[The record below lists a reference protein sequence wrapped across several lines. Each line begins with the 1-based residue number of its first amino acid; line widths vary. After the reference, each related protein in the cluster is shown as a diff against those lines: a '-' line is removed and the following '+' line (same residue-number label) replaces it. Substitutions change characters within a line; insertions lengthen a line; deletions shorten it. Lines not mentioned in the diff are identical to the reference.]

1 MIAKT
6 MLEID
11 PWLGAV
17 IAGHYRLLQR
27 ITEGRRG
34 VLYRAERVESESPVA
49 VKLVHALRHET
60 HAGFVA
66 RLKAEAATALPLEDP
81 NTLRTFASGPVDDI
95 RSYFALEWLVGYD
108 LAHLLAQR
116 GPLNARQAA
125 FLTQQVARSLAYA
138 HRQGVIHGDL
148 TPESIFISRPSEGP
162 SVVKVMDY
170 GRRRF
175 ASFSDEGQS
184 LIGMPRGWARYLAP
198 EQITDDE
205 PDQRADFYALGCVLY
220 EALTGERPF
229 VDETGIGLLMAQ
241 VHAKAKPLEDHPRA
255 RDLPDDLCSLVQR
268 CLSKD
273 RRMRFDSAEEI
284 VSVTARLLR

>member
-1 MIAKT
+1 

-11 PWLGAV
+11 PWLGAP
-17 IAGHYRLLQR
+17 IAGRYRLLQR

-34 VLYRAERVESESPVA
+34 VLYRAERVDADGAAVG
-49 VKLVHALRHET
+49 VKLVQALRHET
-60 HAGFVA
+60 YAGFEA
-66 RLKAEAATALPLEDP
+66 RLAAEAAIATPLDDP
-81 NTLRTFASGPVDDI
+81 HTLRTFGSGRIDDT
-95 RSYFALEWLVGYD
+95 RSYLAVDWLVGFD

-138 HRQGVIHGDL
+138 HRQGVVHGDL
-148 TPESIFISRPSEGP
+148 TPESIFISRPAAGP

-241 VHAKAKPLEDHPRA
+241 VHAKAKPLEDHPNA
-255 RDLPDDLCSLVQR
+255 RDLPDDLCTLVQR

-284 VSVTARLLR
+284 ISLTARLLR